1 MDEKAC
7 DEWLVKNGLT
17 KAGMTGKQLLD
28 DGSIAPRCCFI
39 MGIFQG
45 KVIRKN
51 VKPLKRLKVIAGLMK
66 EFVNHHDSL
75 IIS

>member
-7 DEWLVKNGLT
+7 DEWLVMKGFT

-28 DGSIAPRCCFI
+28 DGNIVPRWCFI

-45 KVIRKN
+45 KVIRKT
-51 VKPLKRLKVIAGLMK
+51 VKPLKRLK
-66 EFVNHHDSL
+66 E
-75 IIS
+75 

>member
-7 DEWLVKNGLT
+7 DEWLVMKGFT

-28 DGSIAPRCCFI
+28 DGNIAPRWCFF
-39 MGIFQG
+39 MG
-45 KVIRKN
+45 RKGDSQKRKT
-51 VKPLKRLKVIAGLMK
+51 VKTVKVIAGLMK
-66 EFVNHHDSL
+66 GFMNHHDSL